1 MDKSISNFLIRH
13 RKKDTVSF
21 HMPGHKGSRI
31 FEKLGYSRFIS
42 NMADLDI
49 TEIDG
54 ADNLFKP
61 ESIIRETMNKYK
73 EIYGSRETYLLVNGS
88 TGGLIASIM
97 TCAARGEQ
105 VIMARNCHKSI
116 FAGVEMAG
124 AQPVYIKPEL
134 IENAG
139 ITGEVTKTEVAKAIK
154 ENPEAKVL
162 ILPSPNYYGIC
173 SDIEAISKLCHDRDI
188 ILIVDQAHG
197 AHLKPFENYLKNGLL
212 PKSAESQGA
221 DIVINSTHKTLCTFT
236 QSAILNVVN
245 PEIDLDVL
253 EGNLQKMESSSPS
266 YLLMCSLDV
275 NADIIL
281 KHGNELFKTWM
292 DNLTFF
298 YEKVSKIDGISVVR
312 NNMLDFSKI
321 NLDALPLGYDG
332 YELEKHLTDAGIFPE
347 LTAGNLVMCMTGIGN
362 DRSDFERLL
371 DALGT
376 LESRSK
382 SKYTSDREIPTSK
395 KFLEKGTLKPE
406 SYLGK
411 GITKSVI
418 SLNKETAGGKT
429 KSLADIMRLNP
440 DKTDIPRHKKSVKLE
455 DAAGK
460 VCALPIV
467 PYPPGIPVICPGEKF
482 TREIVDYLID
492 LYGRGEKI
500 IGISP
505 EKKVSV
511 GLDNSDD

>member
-1 MDKSISNFLIRH
+1 M
-13 RKKDTVSF
+13 
-21 HMPGHKGSRI
+21 
-31 FEKLGYSRFIS
+31 
-42 NMADLDI
+42 
-49 TEIDG
+49 
-54 ADNLFKP
+54 
-61 ESIIRETMNKYK
+61 
-73 EIYGSRETYLLVNGS
+73 
-88 TGGLIASIM
+88 
-97 TCAARGEQ
+97 
-105 VIMARNCHKSI
+105 
-116 FAGVEMAG
+116 
-124 AQPVYIKPEL
+124 
-134 IENAG
+134 
-139 ITGEVTKTEVAKAIK
+139 
-154 ENPEAKVL
+154 
-162 ILPSPNYYGIC
+162 
-173 SDIEAISKLCHDRDI
+173 
-188 ILIVDQAHG
+188 
-197 AHLKPFENYLKNGLL
+197 
-212 PKSAESQGA
+212 
-221 DIVINSTHKTLCTFT
+221 
-236 QSAILNVVN
+236 
-245 PEIDLDVL
+245 
-253 EGNLQKMESSSPS
+253 
-266 YLLMCSLDV
+266 
-275 NADIIL
+275 
-281 KHGNELFKTWM
+281 KHGDELFKTWM
-292 DNLTFF
+292 NNLTFF
-298 YEKVSKIDGISVVR
+298 YEKVSEIDGISVVR

-382 SKYTSDREIPTSK
+382 SKYTLDREIPTSE
-395 KFLEKGTLKPE
+395 KFLEKGTFKPE

-418 SLNKETAGGKT
+418 SLNKETAGVKT